1 MEGVD
6 VGYLLGA
13 PLVGLKVGYEEA
25 DIVGFM
31 EGCSTFGEFVG
42 NSVVGMGVV

>member
-1 MEGVD
+1 MEGAD

-13 PLVGLKVGYEEA
+13 PLGIEVGYEEV
-25 DIVGFM
+25 DVVGFM

-42 NSVVGMGVV
+42 DSVVGMGVV